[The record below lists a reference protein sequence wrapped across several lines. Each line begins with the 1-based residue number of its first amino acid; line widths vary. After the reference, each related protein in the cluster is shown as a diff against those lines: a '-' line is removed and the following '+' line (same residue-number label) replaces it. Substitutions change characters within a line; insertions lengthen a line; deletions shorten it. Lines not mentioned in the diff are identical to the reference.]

1 VYSDLFLRKSRSNAR
16 GIHLVFFEMIAMAKE
31 TANTITIRIVYRK
44 QSIKC

>member
-1 VYSDLFLRKSRSNAR
+1 MISIFLADRKHKAY
-16 GIHLVFFEMIAMAKE
+16 IFERIAMAKE